1 MEWNEAAQRCAKEP
15 DVEQCIKA
23 YLTVQAEAGCIAGAS
38 AASLGTAAA
47 AAPLVCSTV
56 VPIVVDLVWK
66 YAWPVATAIW
76 DGAEGLLEDVWSGIK
91 GFLEGAW
98 NTVTFGL
105 FGSDEGRMFGEW
117 VVTDTYGPLGNTLN
131 AASDAGKRG
140 VMEVARNLGMPA
152 PVSPAEAAA
161 AVAKAAKAA
170 IALGAMS
177 GYDDVKANLRP
188 SLVQKIS
195 SDAVWSADDV
205 WQQALMNQR
214 DWSGPLTLDDDKGH
228 VVQFWGAGENEKPK
242 GAKWYPAVWGV
253 TAPNPMRIEDMD
265 AVYALANQG
274 LQRRLSAIP
283 GAIMEASTAL
293 AVRRVQLDQAA
304 AERDSSSSGWLALL
318 GLGAAA
324 GLGYW
329 LWRKQ

>member
-23 YLTVQAEAGCIAGAS
+23 YLTLQATQGCIAGGTGATVGAGA
-38 AASLGTAAA
+38 AASTVAC
-47 AAPLVCSTV
+47 VTV

-66 YAWPVATAIW
+66 YAWPAATAIW
-76 DGAEGLLEDVWSGIK
+76 DGAESLLGDVWGGIK

-140 VMEVARNLGMPA
+140 VIDVARNLGMPA

-170 IALGAMS
+170 ATLGAMG
-177 GYDDVKANLRP
+177 GYDSVKANLRP

-195 SDAVWSADDV
+195 PDAVWSADDV
-205 WQQALMNQR
+205 WQDALMSQK
-214 DWSGPLTLDDDKGH
+214 DWSGRLVLDDGKGH
-228 VVQFWGAGENEKPK
+228 VVEFWGAGENEKPK

-253 TAPNPMRIEDMD
+253 TAPNPMRFEDMN

-274 LQRRLSAIP
+274 MQRRLSAIP

-304 AERDSSSSGWLALL
+304 AERGSSSSGWLALL

-329 LWRKQ
+329 LWRKK